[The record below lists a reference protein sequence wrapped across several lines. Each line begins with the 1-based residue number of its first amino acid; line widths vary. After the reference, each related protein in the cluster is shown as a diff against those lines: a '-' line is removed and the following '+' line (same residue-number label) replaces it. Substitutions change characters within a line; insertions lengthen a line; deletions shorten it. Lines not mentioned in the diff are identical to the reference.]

1 MLRAQNKQPALS
13 AAGLRF
19 AVVGSRYNRRFTD
32 ALVNRATRTLRKAG
46 ASRNDVR
53 VVRVPGGFEIP
64 VVAERLAASGQWDA
78 IIALGVIIRGETAH
92 ADLIGASI
100 TRELAATA
108 VRHGVPVIHEVLLL
122 QNEKQAVARCLKPQ
136 HNRGTEA
143 ALTAIEMARLIR
155 EL

>member
-1 MLRAQNKQPALS
+1 MLRAQKSQAPLS

-19 AVVGSRYNRRFTD
+19 VVVGSRYNRRFTD
-32 ALVNRATRTLRKAG
+32 ALVNHATKTLRKAG
-46 ASRNDVR
+46 AAPGDMK

-64 VVAERLAASGQWDA
+64 VVVERLAASGHFDA

-100 TRELAATA
+100 TRELAGTA
-108 VRHGVPVIHEVLLL
+108 VRHGLPVIHEVLLL
-122 QNEKQAVARCLKPQ
+122 QNEKQAEVRCVKPQ

-143 ALTAIEMARLIR
+143 ALTAIEMARLMQ

>member
-1 MLRAQNKQPALS
+1 MLRAQKSQPVLS

-19 AVVGSRYNRRFTD
+19 AIVGSRYNRRFAD
-32 ALVNRATRTLRKAG
+32 ALVNHATRALHKAD
-46 ASRNDVR
+46 ADRHDVK

-64 VVAERLAASGQWDA
+64 IVVERLAASGHFEA
-78 IIALGVIIRGETAH
+78 IIALGVIIRGETGH
-92 ADLIGASI
+92 ADLIGAAI

-108 VRHGVPVIHEVLLL
+108 VRHGVPVVHEVLLL
-122 QNEKQAVARCLKPQ
+122 QNEKQAQARCVKPE

-143 ALTAIEMARLIR
+143 ALTAIEMARLMQ

>member
-1 MLRAQNKQPALS
+1 MLRAQKSQPVLS

-32 ALVNRATRTLRKAG
+32 ALVNHATKTLHKAG
-46 ASRNDVR
+46 AARGDVK
-53 VVRVPGGFEIP
+53 VARVPGGFEIP
-64 VVAERLAASGQWDA
+64 VVVERLASSGHFDA
-78 IIALGVIIRGETAH
+78 LIALGVIIRGETAH

-122 QNEKQAVARCLKPQ
+122 QNEKQAEVRCVKPQ

-143 ALTAIEMARLIR
+143 ALTAIEMARLMQ

>member
-1 MLRAQNKQPALS
+1 MLRAQKSQPVLS

-32 ALVNRATRTLRKAG
+32 ALVNHATRTLHKAG
-46 ASRNDVR
+46 AERADVK

-64 VVAERLAASGQWDA
+64 VVVERLAANGNVDA
-78 IIALGVIIRGETAH
+78 IIALSVIIRGETAH

-100 TRELAATA
+100 TRELAGTA
-108 VRHGVPVIHEVLLL
+108 VRHGVPIIDEVLLL
-122 QNEKQAVARCLKPQ
+122 QNEKQAEVRCVKPQ

-143 ALTAIEMARLIR
+143 ALTAIEMARLMQ